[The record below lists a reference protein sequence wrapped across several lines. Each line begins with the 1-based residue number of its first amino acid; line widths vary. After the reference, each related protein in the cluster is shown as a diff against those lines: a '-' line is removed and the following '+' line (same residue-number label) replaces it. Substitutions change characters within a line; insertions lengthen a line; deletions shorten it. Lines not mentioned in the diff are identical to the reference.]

1 MALALFCLLFLTFI
15 AEMKNPV
22 INLQVFVYDRRNN
35 SIGGHAIEFSSHH
48 HNKGTFWREGPSS

>member
-15 AEMKNPV
+15 AEMKNPG
-22 INLQVFVYDRRNN
+22 INLQVFVSDRRNN

-48 HNKGTFWREGPSS
+48 HDKGTF